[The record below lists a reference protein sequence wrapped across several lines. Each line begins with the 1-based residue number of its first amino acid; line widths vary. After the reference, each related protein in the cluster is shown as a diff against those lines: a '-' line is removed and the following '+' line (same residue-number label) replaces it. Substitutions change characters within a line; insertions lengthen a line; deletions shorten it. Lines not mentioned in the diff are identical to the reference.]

1 MGESKYIEQLNKLI
15 EDILSSKKETNSVLQ
30 NTSKQIIEDITIF
43 INSNASNP
51 SETNI
56 KEILSDYFIRQL
68 RLKYQKDIINNISEE
83 TKIISKGLL
92 ICEFIFWIINET
104 KFISFKQS
112 LKLLQDIVETIPF
125 QGLEELFIL
134 MSSSL
139 KKLDNSLIEKGKL
152 DILLIQNIFLK
163 RTNNNLDS
171 SLRGKILLLFCD
183 LFSITE
189 KSGTNIKGKYSSNQI
204 NEEISVYSN
213 DNSDTVINDDEIKE
227 QKDLLNEKEK
237 EKEDNKMQI
246 EEEKKE
252 KNKEGEKSS
261 ESETDFC
268 AEKNE
273 KIKFYEQFWLI
284 EKILINPFI
293 VCYIF
298 IIYILI
304 NYLYYTIVIRRKGT
318 FKTKNHINQFK

>member
-15 EDILSSKKETNSVLQ
+15 EDILSSKKETISELQ
-30 NTSKQIIEDITIF
+30 NISKQIIDEITIF

-51 SETNI
+51 SETNM
-56 KEILSDYFIRQL
+56 KEILSDYFMRQL
-68 RLKYQKDIINNISEE
+68 RLKYQKDIINNILEE

-125 QGLEELFIL
+125 QGLEELFTL

-189 KSGTNIKGKYSSNQI
+189 KSVTNIKGKYSSNQI

-237 EKEDNKMQI
+237 EKEDNKMQM

-252 KNKEGEKSS
+252 KKEGEKSS

-273 KIKFYEQFWLI
+273 KIKFYEQFWLT

>member
-15 EDILSSKKETNSVLQ
+15 EDILSSKKETISVLQ

-237 EKEDNKMQI
+237 EDNKMQI

-252 KNKEGEKSS
+252 KKEGEKSS

>member
-1 MGESKYIEQLNKLI
+1 MEESKSIEQINKLI
-15 EDILSSKKETNSVLQ
+15 EAIINSKKESFCSLQ
-30 NTSKQIIEDITIF
+30 NSTKILIDEINIF
-43 INSNASNP
+43 INSNVSNS
-51 SETNI
+51 SETNM
-56 KEILSDYFIRQL
+56 KEILSDYFLRQL
-68 RLKYQKDIINNISEE
+68 RIKYQKDIINNISEE
-83 TKIISKGLL
+83 TAIISQGIL
-92 ICEFIFWIINET
+92 IVEFTFWLIKET

-125 QGLEELFIL
+125 QGLEELFTL

-139 KKLDNSLIEKGKL
+139 KNLDNSFIEKGKL

-163 RTNNNLDS
+163 RTNNNIDS

-213 DNSDTVINDDEIKE
+213 DNSDTIINNDDIKLQKEILKE
-227 QKDLLNEKEK
+227 EENKEK
-237 EKEDNKMQI
+237 QGNKMQI

-252 KNKEGEKSS
+252 KNKKKKKNSDT
-261 ESETDFC
+261 ETDFC

-273 KIKFYEQFWLI
+273 KIKLYEQFWFI
-284 EKILINPFI
+284 EKILIDPFI
-293 VCYIF
+293 VCYF
-298 IIYILI
+298 L
-304 NYLYYTIVIRRKGT
+304 
-318 FKTKNHINQFK
+318 

>member
-104 KFISFKQS
+104 KFISFKQC

-189 KSGTNIKGKYSSNQI
+189 KSGTNIKGKYSSNRI

-227 QKDLLNEKEK
+227 QKDLLNEK

-304 NYLYYTIVIRRKGT
+304 NYLYYTIVIGRKGT

>member
-1 MGESKYIEQLNKLI
+1 MGESKSIEQLNKLI
-15 EDILSSKKETNSVLQ
+15 EVIISSKKESFVSLK
-30 NTSKQIIEDITIF
+30 NTTKILIEEINIF
-43 INSNASNP
+43 INSNVSNS
-51 SETNI
+51 SETNM

-68 RLKYQKDIINNISEE
+68 RLKYQKDIINNISED
-83 TKIISKGLL
+83 TTITSKGLL
-92 ICEFIFWIINET
+92 IVEFIFWLIEET

-112 LKLLQDIVETIPF
+112 LKLFQDIVETIPF
-125 QGLEELFIL
+125 QGLEELFSL

-139 KKLDNSLIEKGKL
+139 KKLDNSFIEKGKL

-163 RTNNNLDS
+163 RTNVNLDS

-189 KSGTNIKGKYSSNQI
+189 KSGTNIKGKYSSNQL

-213 DNSDTVINDDEIKE
+213 DNSDTVINDDDIKM
-227 QKDLLNEKEK
+227 QKDLLKEK
-237 EKEDNKMQI
+237 EKEVEENKMQI

-273 KIKFYEQFWLI
+273 KIKLYEQFWFI
-284 EKILINPFI
+284 EKILIDPFI
-293 VCYIF
+293 VCYF
-298 IIYILI
+298 L
-304 NYLYYTIVIRRKGT
+304 
-318 FKTKNHINQFK
+318 

>member
-15 EDILSSKKETNSVLQ
+15 EDILSSKKESFSTLQ
-30 NTSKQIIEDITIF
+30 TSTKQIIDEITIF
-43 INSNASNP
+43 INSNTSSP
-51 SETNI
+51 SETNM
-56 KEILSDYFIRQL
+56 KEILSDYFMRQL
-68 RLKYQKDIINNISEE
+68 RLKYQKEIINNISEE
-83 TKIISKGLL
+83 TKIISNALL
-92 ICEFIFWIINET
+92 ICEFIFWSINET

-125 QGLEELFIL
+125 QGLEELFTL

-139 KKLDNSLIEKGKL
+139 KKLDNSFIEKGKL

-213 DNSDTVINDDEIKE
+213 DNSDTVINDDDIKE
-227 QKDLLNEKEK
+227 QKDLLKEK
-237 EKEDNKMQI
+237 EENKMQI

-304 NYLYYTIVIRRKGT
+304 IYFISL
-318 FKTKNHINQFK
+318 